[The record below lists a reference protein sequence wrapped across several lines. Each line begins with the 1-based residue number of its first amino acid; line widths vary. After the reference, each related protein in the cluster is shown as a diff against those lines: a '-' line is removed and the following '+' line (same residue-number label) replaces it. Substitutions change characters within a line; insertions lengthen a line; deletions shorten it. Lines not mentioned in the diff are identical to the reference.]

1 MSNPKRPATYDD
13 PLTRSRVDPYV
24 REVTNTGARMVQDL
38 SDKINTV
45 SVMRAMQLGYIFACQ
60 DHGLTPPDFVDPE
73 ETMFGNTKKS
83 P

>member
-1 MSNPKRPATYDD
+1 
-13 PLTRSRVDPYV
+13 
-24 REVTNTGARMVQDL
+24 MVQDL

-83 P
+83 L